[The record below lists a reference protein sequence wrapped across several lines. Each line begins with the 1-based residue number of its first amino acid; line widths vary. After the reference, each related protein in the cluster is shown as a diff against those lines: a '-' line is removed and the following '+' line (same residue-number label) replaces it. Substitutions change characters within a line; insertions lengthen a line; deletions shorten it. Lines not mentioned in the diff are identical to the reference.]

1 MLFHLGGRHKQ
12 LRDKIRAEGYDEE
25 ILNPL
30 EPEEVIGAGGGPGDS
45 PFQPCN
51 IDHFRRSGP
60 NFMLAAGRMPRKYKR
75 HHGNEIDPSKQTLQ
89 FYAF

>member
-30 EPEEVIGAGGGPGDS
+30 EPEEVLGGGPGGLDS
-45 PFQPCN
+45 PFQPRN
-51 IDHFRRSGP
+51 IHQFRKGGGG
-60 NFMLAAGRMPRKYKR
+60 AG
-75 HHGNEIDPSKQTLQ
+75 GS
-89 FYAF
+89 F

>member
-30 EPEEVIGAGGGPGDS
+30 EPEEVSGAGVMGLGDS
-45 PFQPCN
+45 PFQPRN
-51 IDHFRRSGP
+51 IDHFRRGGP
-60 NFMLAAGRMPRKYKR
+60 GNLMMAGGVVRMPRKYRR
-75 HHGNEIDPSKQTLQ
+75 HNEIDPSKPPST
-89 FYAF
+89 F